1 MSFELF
7 IARRYLTA
15 RQKQAF
21 ISVIS
26 LISVLGVGLGVASL
40 IVVVAVMQGFSTELR
55 DKILGINAHMVAA
68 VAGGAVPGLTD
79 PAPKATSKVASR
91 SAPRRT
97 TARKSASE

>member
-7 IARRYLTA
+7 VARRYLTA

-40 IVVVAVMQGFSTELR
+40 IVVVGVMHGFSTELR

-68 VAGGAVPGLTD
+68 VAGGAMHDYRRDMARAEAVPG
-79 PAPKATSKVASR
+79 VW
-91 SAPRRT
+91 SA
-97 TARKSASE
+97 